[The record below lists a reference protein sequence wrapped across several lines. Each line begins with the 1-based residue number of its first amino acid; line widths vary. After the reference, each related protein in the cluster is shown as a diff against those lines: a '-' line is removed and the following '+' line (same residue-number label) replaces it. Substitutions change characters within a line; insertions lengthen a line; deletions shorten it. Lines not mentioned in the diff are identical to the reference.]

1 MWTGLMLFL
10 WSSGTPATSRP
21 AAVDE
26 ILNLLV
32 MSDLEAYLA

>member
-1 MWTGLMLFL
+1 MDRADAIL
-10 WSSGTPATSRP
+10 WSSGTPAIAGP
-21 AAVDE
+21 AGVDE